1 MLQDGW
7 IPARHV
13 GRRQTAE
20 PLSRH
25 LLRDSGGL
33 TSPIFHN
40 FGVSFIRTLLAAH
53 FLLLRLEQKMEPCH
67 HRSALSQKIR
77 LPFWTNWF
85 RRVSSVWVGFS
96 TCDGWPRRR
105 KKRKR
110 GIIHIACI
118 AWHSFRYP
126 EKSLFLA
133 WLFFRFTSGIMRL
146 KPPTCADMSRGSVLQ
161 ENECHCEEFYF
172 FFSL

>member
-7 IPARHV
+7 IPACRV
-13 GRRQTAE
+13 SRRQTVE

-25 LLRDSGGL
+25 LFRDSGGL
-33 TSPIFHN
+33 TSPIFQN

-53 FLLLRLEQKMEPCH
+53 FLLLRLEQKMELCH
-67 HRSALSQKIR
+67 HQSALSQQIR
-77 LPFWTNWF
+77 LPFWRNWF
-85 RRVSSVWVGFS
+85 RRVSSVWRSVGFS
-96 TCDGWPRRR
+96 TCERMAASK

-133 WLFFRFTSGIMRL
+133 WLFFPFHFRN
-146 KPPTCADMSRGSVLQ
+146 
-161 ENECHCEEFYF
+161 NEA
-172 FFSL
+172 